1 MIARRPSRR
10 RPPSSVRLSC
20 LSLVIALVTPLWL
33 ATHAFAQSTEADVYV
48 AQAVLEYSE
57 GKYDEALANLRKA
70 LETEPDHVE
79 ALYLTGV
86 VLMAK
91 DQPAQATPFLEKARA
106 RSRTD
111 PAIAFQLGLAYLCF
125 SRGISGTPAIEASLL
140 ILIEPVLNPI
150 WTFLAAGER
159 MGPWA
164 IAGGAVVLL
173 ATAWRTVAPVLTP
186 RLE

>member
-1 MIARRPSRR
+1 MIALRPSRR
-10 RPPSSVRLSC
+10 RPPSSVRLSF
-20 LSLVIALVTPLWL
+20 LSLVIVLVTLLWP
-33 ATHAFAQSTEADVYV
+33 ATHALAQSTEADVYV

-111 PAIAFQLGLAYLCF
+111 PPPATLERHWRSPVGWGRGEARPTPSASPVT
-125 SRGISGTPAIEASLL
+125 SRRQA
-140 ILIEPVLNPI
+140 
-150 WTFLAAGER
+150 
-159 MGPWA
+159 
-164 IAGGAVVLL
+164 
-173 ATAWRTVAPVLTP
+173 
-186 RLE
+186 

>member
-1 MIARRPSRR
+1 LRPSRR
-10 RPPSSVRLSC
+10 RPPSSVRLSF
-20 LSLVIALVTPLWL
+20 LLLVIVLVTLLWP
-33 ATHAFAQSTEADVYV
+33 ATHALAQSTEADVYV

-79 ALYLTGV
+79 ALYLTGP

-111 PAIAFQLGLAYLCF
+111 PAIAFQLGLAYFAQQQYDRAQPLLE
-125 SRGISGTPAIEASLL
+125 EAFRSQPPL
-140 ILIEPVLNPI
+140 
-150 WTFLAAGER
+150 
-159 MGPWA
+159 
-164 IAGGAVVLL
+164 
-173 ATAWRTVAPVLTP
+173 
-186 RLE
+186 